1 MADKVG
7 LVGTGI
13 MGIPMSKRL
22 LGAGFDLVV
31 YDVKPGAMKP
41 LLDMGAVAAE
51 SPADVARRCDKVI
64 TILPNS
70 SIVEQVAL
78 GDSGLIEGF
87 APGSYYID
95 MSSSI
100 PTSTQKIAE
109 MMAAKGVDMVDA
121 PVSGGPF
128 GAEAGSLT
136 IMVGG
141 GEKAYEECL
150 PILRTMGKN
159 IFHIGP
165 VGSGHTIKTINNMM
179 FSINMLGVA
188 EALVLG
194 KKLGLDPEKI
204 VEVAGTGSGSSFAL
218 TVKAVRFVLANDYKP
233 GFTTDLLYKDVGI
246 ATTLGRELGVPMMAA
261 NLAHQMLGI
270 ARGRG
275 MNGLDNT
282 CVIKLIEEAAGVQV
296 KPE

>member
-1 MADKVG
+1 MI
-7 LVGTGI
+7 GTGL
-13 MGIPMSKRL
+13 MGIPMSRRL
-22 LGAGFDLVV
+22 LAAGFPLVV
-31 YDVKPGAMKP
+31 YDVKPEAMRP
-41 LLDMGAVAAE
+41 LLDEGAEAGE
-51 SPADVARRCDKVI
+51 SPAGVARRCGKVI

-70 SIVEQVAL
+70 SIVEDVVF
-78 GDSGLIEGF
+78 GESGLLEGF
-87 APGSYYID
+87 APGSIYID

-100 PTSTQKIAE
+100 PTSTAKIAAA
-109 MMAAKGVDMVDA
+109 MAEKGVEMVDA

-128 GAEAGSLT
+128 GAEEGTLA

-141 GEKAYEECL
+141 SEDAYQACL
-150 PILRTMGKN
+150 PLLRAMGKN

-165 VGSGHTIKTINNMM
+165 VGSGHTMKTINNMM

-194 KKLGLDPEKI
+194 AKAGLSPEKI
-204 VEVAGTGSGSSFAL
+204 VEVAGTGSGASFAL
-218 TVKAVRFVLANDYKP
+218 TVKAVRQVLANNYKP

-246 ATTLGRELGVPMMAA
+246 ATTLGRELGVPLLAA

-275 MNGLDNT
+275 MNALDNT

>member
-1 MADKVG
+1 MAEKIG

-13 MGIPMSKRL
+13 MGIPMSRRL
-22 LGAGFDLVV
+22 LAAGFPLVV
-31 YDVKPGAMKP
+31 YDVRPEAMQP
-41 LLDMGAVAAE
+41 LLDEGAEAAE
-51 SPADVARRCDKVI
+51 SSTDVARRCGKVI

-70 SIVEQVAL
+70 SIVEEVAL
-78 GDSGLIEGF
+78 GPSGLLEGF
-87 APGSYYID
+87 APGSIYID

-100 PTSTQKIAE
+100 PTSTTRIAAAMAERGVE
-109 MMAAKGVDMVDA
+109 MIDA
-121 PVSGGPF
+121 PVSGGPE
-128 GAEAGSLT
+128 GAEAASLT

-141 GEKAYEECL
+141 SEDAYQACL
-150 PILRTMGKN
+150 PILRAMGKN

-165 VGSGHTIKTINNMM
+165 VGSGHTMKTINNMM

-194 KKLGLDPEKI
+194 AKAGLSPEKI

-218 TVKAVRFVLANDYKP
+218 TVKAVRQVLANNYKP

-246 ATTLGRELGVPMMAA
+246 ATALGRELGVPLLSA
-261 NLAHQMLGI
+261 NLAHQMLGF

-275 MNGLDNT
+275 MNNLDNS
-282 CVIKLIEEAAGVQV
+282 CVVKLIEEAAGIRV